1 MKIESAPYTG
11 PTLIDIQPIAS
22 VLRDLQRGSLQ
33 FLRSERAGIE
43 EVEEEL
49 KLSLPAVGAR
59 AAVSSDVY
67 AELVLARDNVKKI
80 RAMRLIVAKLA
91 EVLKESEAYYEH
103 ESETCISLIADAARS
118 AARRKDPSIRAAFE
132 KTLRYVAQT
141 AHKSLLTRR
150 RNKKPEAKPES
161 EPASAP

>member
-1 MKIESAPYTG
+1 MKIDSAPYTG
-11 PTLIDIQPIAS
+11 PTLIDIQPIAGT
-22 VLRDLQRGSLQ
+22 LKDLKPGALQ
-33 FLRSERAGIE
+33 FLRSEKDGIE

-49 KLSLPAVGAR
+49 KMSVPALGAQ

-67 AELVLARDNVKKI
+67 AQLVEARENVRKI
-80 RAMRLIVAKLA
+80 REVHLIVAKLA

-141 AHKSLLTRR
+141 AHKALLTRR
-150 RNKKPEAKPES
+150 RNAKAEAKPES
-161 EPASAP
+161 EPAQAP